1 MVYYLTVILVV
12 IKSLKGMWSKNGDKT
27 KRIVMIPKAQAT
39 EEKKWTSSKSHAS
52 KNTIKK
58 VKRQPIEWEKIFANC
73 I

>member
-1 MVYYLTVILVV
+1 
-12 IKSLKGMWSKNGDKT
+12 MWSKNGDKT

-39 EEKKWTSSKSHAS
+39 EEKNWTSSKSHAS

-58 VKRQPIEWEKIFANC
+58 VKRQPIGWEKIFANC